1 MFDSVTIPDEP
12 GKLVED
18 VFIFFMTA
26 AAATQT
32 QVFAVCL
39 SLGTASETVSLVQK
53 GRQLAEGSDL
63 RELRVREMKRVPR
76 AARQGKRSVREI
88 TTRRKAFLP
97 APCNFFARVI
107 FHSRRQF
114 CFRRSSG

>member
-1 MFDSVTIPDEP
+1 M
-12 GKLVED
+12 ED
-18 VFIFFMTA
+18 AFIFFKTA

-32 QVFAVCL
+32 HVFAVCL

-88 TTRRKAFLP
+88 TCGENSVIGLFFLLLGL
-97 APCNFFARVI
+97 
-107 FHSRRQF
+107 SSTLGDGF
-114 CFRRSSG
+114 CFRKSSG